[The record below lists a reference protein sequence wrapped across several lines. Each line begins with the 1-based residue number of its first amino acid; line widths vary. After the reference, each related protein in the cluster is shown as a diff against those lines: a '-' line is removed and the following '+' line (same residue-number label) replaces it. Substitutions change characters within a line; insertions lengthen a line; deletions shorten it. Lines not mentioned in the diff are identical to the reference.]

1 MDSVQTQSAAK
12 AMPFR
17 FTGNGGEYFRIWI
30 VNLFLSIITLGIY
43 SAWAKVRRNRYFYGN
58 IRLGN
63 AGFDYLADPKAILR
77 GRLIAVGV
85 FGVYSVVTNV
95 WPLSAFAF
103 MLAFMVAA
111 PWVIVGALRFRARNT
126 AFRNVRFNFT
136 GSYGEAI
143 KVFILWPLLIVFTL
157 GFIFPYVD
165 YRQKKLIVANSAYG
179 VTPFTFDGRPGAF
192 YKIYGKALLFVLAM
206 IAVLTI
212 GTASTAGMVKASVS
226 PEGGLNTAAVVMPI
240 VMGIFM
246 SAMYLFLFAFIGARV
261 SNAVYNNTRLEGHAL
276 QSTLRARDLFW
287 LYLSNTLGI
296 VFTLGLF
303 IPWAQV
309 RMARYRAERMQF
321 LPQGDLERFVAASQA
336 KVGSTG
342 EEVGEM
348 FDLGVAI

>member
-1 MDSVQTQSAAK
+1 MNAVQTQSAAQ

-58 IRLGN
+58 TRLGN

-85 FGVYSVVTNV
+85 FAVYSVVTNI
-95 WPLSAFAF
+95 WPLTAFAF
-103 MLAFMVAA
+103 MAVFAA
-111 PWVIVGALRFRARNT
+111 VVPWVIVRSLVFRARNT

-136 GSYGEAI
+136 GTYGEAI

-157 GFIFPYVD
+157 GLIFPYVD

-179 VTPFTFDGRPGAF
+179 TAPFTFNARVGEF
-192 YKIYGKALLFVLAM
+192 YRVYGKALLFVLAM
-206 IAVLTI
+206 LAVIAAL
-212 GTASTAGMVKASVS
+212 TASTAGMLKASVS
-226 PEGGLNTAAVVMPI
+226 PEASVTAAAVIVPI
-240 VMGIFM
+240 VMGVFM
-246 SAMYLFLFAFIGARV
+246 SAMYLFLFAYMGARV
-261 SNAVYNNTRLEGHAL
+261 SNLAYNGTRLEGHGL
-276 QSTLRARDLFW
+276 RSTLRARDLFM
-287 LYLSNTLGI
+287 LYLTNTLGI
-296 VFTLGLF
+296 IFTLGLF

-321 LPQGDLERFVAASQA
+321 LPQGDLDRFVAASQA

-342 EEVGEM
+342 EEMGEM

>member
-1 MDSVQTQSAAK
+1 MDPVQTQSAAK

-58 IRLGN
+58 TRLGN

-77 GRLIAVGV
+77 GRLIAVAV
-85 FGVYSVVTNV
+85 FAVYSAVTTF
-95 WPLSAFAF
+95 WPLTTFAF
-103 MLAFMVAA
+103 MLAFMIAA

-136 GSYGEAI
+136 GTYGEAV
-143 KVFILWPLLIVFTL
+143 KVFILWPLLIVLTL

-179 VTPFTFDGRPGAF
+179 TTPFTFSARVGEF
-192 YKIYGKALLFVLAM
+192 YKIYGKALLFVLVM
-206 IAVLTI
+206 IAVLAI
-212 GTASTAGMVKASVS
+212 GTASMAEMVKASVS
-226 PEGGLNTAAVVMPI
+226 PEGGANVAAMVVPI

-261 SNAVYNNTRLEGHAL
+261 SNAVYSNTRLEGHGL
-276 QSTLRARDLFW
+276 RSSLRARDLFW
-287 LYLSNTLGI
+287 LYLTNTLGI

-309 RMARYRAERMQF
+309 RMARYRADRTQF
-321 LPQGDLERFVAASQA
+321 VPQGDLERFVAASQA
-336 KVGSTG
+336 NVRSTG
-342 EEVGEM
+342 EEMGEM